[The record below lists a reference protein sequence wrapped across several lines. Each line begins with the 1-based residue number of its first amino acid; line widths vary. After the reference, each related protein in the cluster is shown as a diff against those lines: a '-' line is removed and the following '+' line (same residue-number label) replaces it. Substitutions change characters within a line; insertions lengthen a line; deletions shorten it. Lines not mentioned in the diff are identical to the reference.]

1 MKLVSVFAAVIGLA
15 VIAGLVIHFGAGAVI
30 HSLLTLGARGFATV
44 CFLQLLV
51 IAVMGIAWWVL
62 LPGTSAWAGIWGR
75 LVRDSASEVLPL
87 SQVGGYLLGARA
99 LALCGVS
106 GNRAAASTI
115 VDVTLEFFAQLAYTA
130 IALAWLLHLDPQT
143 RFAAPTGFGLV
154 VACGLAGG
162 CLVAQRRGFRLLDRF
177 AGALGRG
184 WVERT
189 AAGAAA
195 LHDAIAEIYTRLAAV
210 WGSLVLHLACWVASA
225 AEIWLAL
232 RLMKAPLGFG
242 VVLVIESLLYAIRSV
257 AFAVP
262 NAVGVQEGAYILLG
276 AGFGLTPEAALA
288 LSLLKRGRDFAIG
301 LPALGA
307 YQLIE
312 SGRLWRHA
320 AKAGASSANPFPVV
334 SKTPVAMTGVS
345 APAPEERAGPSHRL
359 RQDHQGDITM
369 QADDERFYTKLQ

>member
-1 MKLVSVFAAVIGLA
+1 MKLVSVFAGMIGLA
-15 VIAGLVIHFGAGAVI
+15 VIAVLVVHFGAGAVTG
-30 HSLLTLGARGFATV
+30 SLLTLGGRGFAAI
-44 CFLQLLV
+44 CLIQLAV
-51 IAVMGIAWWVL
+51 IAAMGIAWWVL
-62 LPGTSAWAGIWGR
+62 LPGTSPWAEIWGR

-87 SQVGGYLLGARA
+87 SQVGGYVLGARA
-99 LALCGVS
+99 LAICGVPGS
-106 GNRAAASTI
+106 RAAASTI
-115 VDVTLEFFAQLAYTA
+115 VDVTLEFFAQLAYTG
-130 IALAWLLHLDPQT
+130 IALAWLLHLEPQT

-162 CLVAQRRGFRLLDRF
+162 FLVAQRRGFRLLDRF

-184 WVERT
+184 WAERT
-189 AAGAAA
+189 AAGAAG
-195 LHDAIAEIYTRLAAV
+195 LHDAIAEIYARAAAV
-210 WGSLVLHLACWVASA
+210 WASLVVHLVCWIASA

-242 VVLVIESLLYAIRSV
+242 VVLVIESLLYAVRSV

-276 AGFGLTPEAALA
+276 AGFGLTPDTALA

-307 YQLIE
+307 YQLAE

-320 AKAGASSANPFPVV
+320 GAA
-334 SKTPVAMTGVS
+334 PVANRYDR
-345 APAPEERAGPSHRL
+345 PIRAKPRS
-359 RQDHQGDITM
+359 Q
-369 QADDERFYTKLQ
+369 